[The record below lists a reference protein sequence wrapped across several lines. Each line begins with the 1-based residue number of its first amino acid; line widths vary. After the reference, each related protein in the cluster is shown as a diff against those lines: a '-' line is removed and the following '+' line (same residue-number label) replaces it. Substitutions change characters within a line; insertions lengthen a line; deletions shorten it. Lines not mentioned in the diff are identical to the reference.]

1 MPEGKEKHMS
11 KKILVID
18 DEAEVCNL
26 LETFLKKQGYESI
39 STTSASEGLEK
50 LRSER
55 PDAVL
60 LDIRM
65 PDMDGIEVMRRIRTI
80 NKDIPIIMATA
91 VVDKK
96 VAQDASDLG
105 ATDYIIKPF
114 DLDYLK
120 KVLLVKLAML
130 T

>member
-1 MPEGKEKHMS
+1 MD

-18 DEAEVCNL
+18 DEAEVCRL
-26 LETFLKKQGYESI
+26 LETFLKKQGYTAI

-50 LRSER
+50 LRSEK
-55 PDAVL
+55 PAAVL

-65 PDMDGIEVMRRIRTI
+65 PDMDGMEAMRRIRTI
-80 NKDIPIIMATA
+80 DKDIPIIMATA
-91 VVDKK
+91 VVDQKI
-96 VAQDASDLG
+96 AQEAADLG

-120 KVLLVKLAML
+120 KVLLAKLAML
-130 T
+130 I

>member
-1 MPEGKEKHMS
+1 MG

-18 DEAEVCNL
+18 DEAEVCSL
-26 LETFLKKQGYESI
+26 LETFLKKQGYSPI
-39 STTSASEGLEK
+39 STTSAVEGLEK
-50 LRSER
+50 LKVEK
-55 PDAVL
+55 PAAVL